1 MTTTEL
7 EIGSAKELLDRTLAQ
22 ISLYYVG
29 GDIVLRKVLA
39 AALAGGHVLLEDY
52 PGLGKTLL
60 VKLFS
65 KTIGCSFARVQFT
78 PDMLPAD
85 IIGTK
90 IWQPNTG
97 AFQTILGPVFTQIL
111 LADEINRATPKTQS
125 ALLEA
130 MEEKQVTI
138 EGETRPLPKPFL
150 VLATQNPVEME
161 GTYPLPEAQM
171 DRFAMRLSLGYP
183 ATLEEESD
191 VLSRRISWGTHDPS
205 PKMEAVLNP
214 ESFLQLQNLVNREI
228 YVDRAILDYISE
240 LVRGTRKHPKVEM
253 GVSPRGAVHLM
264 NMSRSLAL
272 LEGVD
277 FVTPDHVKSLAKDV
291 LAHRIVLGL
300 EHALEDFP
308 TRDVVDEVVKNVP
321 VPTDFRRKQA

>member
-1 MTTTEL
+1 MVTTDIAT
-7 EIGSAKELLDRTLAQ
+7 AKQTLDRVLGQ
-22 ISLYYVG
+22 VSGYFVG
-29 GDIVLRKVLA
+29 NEIVLRKVLA
-39 AALAGGHVLLEDY
+39 AALAGGHVLLEDF
-52 PGLGKTLL
+52 PGMGKTLL

-65 KTIGCSFARVQFT
+65 RTIGCSFARVQFT

-90 IWQPNTG
+90 IWQPGSGN
-97 AFQTILGPVFTQIL
+97 FQTILGPVFTQVL

-138 EGETRPLPKPFL
+138 EGETRALPKPFL

-161 GTYPLPEAQM
+161 GTYPLPEAQL
-171 DRFAMRLSLGYP
+171 DRFAMRLTMGYP
-183 ATLEEESD
+183 ATLADESD
-191 VLSRRISWGTHDPS
+191 VLSRRISWGTSDPTQKLA
-205 PKMEAVLNP
+205 PVLDAQA
-214 ESFLQLQNLVNREI
+214 FTAFQGLVEHEVYI
-228 YVDRAILDYISE
+228 DRTILDYISE
-240 LVRGTRKHPKVEM
+240 LVRGTREHPKVEM

-264 NMSRSLAL
+264 NISRSLAL
-272 LEGVD
+272 LEGMD
-277 FVTPDHVKSLAKDV
+277 FVTPDHVKSLAVDV

-300 EHALEDFP
+300 EHALENFP
-308 TRDVVDEVVKNVP
+308 SRTVVQEVVKKVP